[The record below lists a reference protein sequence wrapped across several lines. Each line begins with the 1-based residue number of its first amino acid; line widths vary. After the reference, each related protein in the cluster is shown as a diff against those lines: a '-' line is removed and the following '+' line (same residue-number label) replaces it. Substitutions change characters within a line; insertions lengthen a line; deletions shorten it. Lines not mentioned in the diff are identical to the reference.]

1 MTGRSVL
8 LAAVL
13 ALGAASAAAQSPYTV
28 AARAPRGLDR
38 AAAQRATETHL
49 RNLIRI
55 DTQNPPG
62 NELRTALY
70 FDSVF
75 RGVPGI
81 ETRVVEVGEGR
92 ANFVARLRAARPTRR
107 PVLVMGHMDVVGA
120 DTGKWETPPFEPTV
134 KDGYLYGRGAI
145 DDKGML
151 AATVAA
157 MLQLAKQRDRLD
169 RDVILLATAAEEGG
183 PNVGVDLMVE
193 KHRDLLGDAEFAL
206 NEGGRVRVAEGR
218 IRTVNIQ
225 TTEKIPYSVV
235 ATAKGPGGH
244 GSVPL
249 PDNALAALSRAA
261 ARVHQWRAPARL
273 NETTRLYFARLA
285 TIEEDP
291 ALREAMQRISTA
303 TGPTTVEEAAA
314 VLSREPLHNAV
325 LRAGASLTLLNGG
338 FRSNVIPSEG
348 KATFNVRVLPDDDVR
363 EIVRMMNEVDG
374 EEQVTFALQGEP
386 RTAPP
391 PSPVSTD
398 LFQAMEAAAKEM
410 SPTTTVIPFMSTGAT
425 DGAALRAAGIPTY
438 GILPF
443 PLPMEDE
450 LRMHGDNERIP
461 LPALGW
467 GAEYLYRVLLQVA
480 EADAASAA
488 AGEVTLRGWFHIIWG
503 NDARYF
509 LTDDGGKTHELLLDE
524 ELTRPHGGPL
534 ALDRKRVVV
543 VGERAPSPE
552 DAVRVVSIQLD
563 ASGR

>member
-1 MTGRSVL
+1 MLSQSTPSAKRHMIGRSTL

-13 ALGAASAAAQSPYTV
+13 ALGAASAAAQSPYV
-28 AARAPRGLDR
+28 VQAPAPRGFDR
-38 AAAQRATETHL
+38 AAAQRTTRTHL
-49 RNLIRI
+49 GNLIRI

-75 RGVPGI
+75 RGVPGV
-81 ETRVVEVGEGR
+81 ETRVVEVGNGR
-92 ANFVARLRAARPTRR
+92 ANFVARLRAARPTKR

-120 DTGKWETPPFEPTV
+120 DTSKWETPPFEPTE

-151 AATVAA
+151 AATVTA

-183 PNVGVDLMVE
+183 PDVGVDLMVE
-193 KHRDLLGDAEFAL
+193 KHRDLLGNPEFAL
-206 NEGGRVRVAEGR
+206 NEGGRVRVGDGR

-225 TTEKIPYSVV
+225 TTEKVPYSVV
-235 ATAKGPGGH
+235 ATARGAGGH

-249 PDNALAALSRAA
+249 PGNALAALARAV
-261 ARVHQWRAPARL
+261 ARVHAWRAPARL

-285 TIEEDP
+285 EIEADP
-291 ALREAMQRISTA
+291 QMKEAMRRISTSSDA
-303 TGPTTVEEAAA
+303 GEVERAAE
-314 VLSREPLHNAV
+314 VLSHEPLHNAV

-338 FRSNVIPSEG
+338 FRGNVIPSEG
-348 KATFNVRVLPDDDVR
+348 KATFNLRVLPGEDVR
-363 EIVRMMNEVDG
+363 EVVRRMNEVGG
-374 EEQVTFALQGEP
+374 EAQVTFELQGEP
-386 RTAPP
+386 RESPP

-398 LFQAMEAAAKEM
+398 LFRAMEAAAKGM
-410 SPTTTVIPFMSTGAT
+410 SPGATVVPFMSTGAT
-425 DGAALRAAGIPTY
+425 DGAALRAVGIPTY

-480 EADAASAA
+480 
-488 AGEVTLRGWFHIIWG
+488 G
-503 NDARYF
+503 
-509 LTDDGGKTHELLLDE
+509 
-524 ELTRPHGGPL
+524 
-534 ALDRKRVVV
+534 
-543 VGERAPSPE
+543 
-552 DAVRVVSIQLD
+552 
-563 ASGR
+563 